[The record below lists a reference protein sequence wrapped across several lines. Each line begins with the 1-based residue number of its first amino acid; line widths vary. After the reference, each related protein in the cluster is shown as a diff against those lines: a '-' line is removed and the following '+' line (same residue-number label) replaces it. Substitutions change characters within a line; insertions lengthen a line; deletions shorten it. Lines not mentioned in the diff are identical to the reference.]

1 MKRLLSLGFLALS
14 MSAALADTAPAPAMV
29 DPTNSANN
37 RIADVTAADQSNA
50 PRDLRITAAIRRRLV
65 QDARLS
71 VDAKNV
77 KVITCDGKV
86 FLRGPV
92 DSAREKKIVWRH
104 AARVAGR
111 VRVDNQLTVK

>member
-1 MKRLLSLGFLALS
+1 MKCLLSLGLITLS
-14 MSAALADTAPAPAMV
+14 MSAALAATAPVALGTDPA
-29 DPTNSANN
+29 NSVNN
-37 RIADVTAADQSNA
+37 KACDVTAADQSNA
-50 PRDLRITAAIRRRLV
+50 PHDLKITAAIRRRLV
-65 QDARLS
+65 QDTRLS
-71 VDAKNV
+71 VDAQNV

-111 VRVDNQLTVK
+111 LRVDNQLTVK